1 MDLVDQR
8 LSRAGGAVGMG
19 FAVEPGG
26 GGFGQRRRRL
36 EISGQRAGVEPL
48 AQHSGQRALPCF
60 RHANVLP
67 QGGRIGFSAALPE
80 VVAGG
85 VGQQGGEGFL
95 LGLGGEDAAFVF
107 LFAFA
112 GGGEGGFQ
120 VACLL
125 FEPLQLLLSLLV
137 LGGEGVGSG
146 LGGGGVLPGIAL

>member
-1 MDLVDQR
+1 MNQR
-8 LSRAGGAVGMG
+8 LSRAGGAVGVG

-48 AQHSGQRALPCF
+48 AEHGGQRALPF
-60 RHANVLP
+60 FGHADVLP
-67 QGGRIGFSAALPE
+67 QGGGIGWFAALPE

-95 LGLGGEDAAFVF
+95 LGFGGEDTAFVF

-112 GGGEGGFQ
+112 GDR
-120 VACLL
+120 
-125 FEPLQLLLSLLV
+125 
-137 LGGEGVGSG
+137 
-146 LGGGGVLPGIAL
+146 